1 MLDTIKALN
10 NSITGYI
17 HDDAIRQG
25 MLSANGPSHTN
36 PRDVI
41 KLNSLEDWLQFRAVA
56 IALIQ
61 RKVLIFGMPVKI
73 DQFSFVYR
81 DRRIANLQGSKP

>member
-17 HDDAIRQG
+17 HDDAIPQG
-25 MLSANGPSHTN
+25 MFSANSPSHSN

-41 KLNSLEDWLQFRAVA
+41 NLNSLEDWLAFHAVE
-56 IALIQ
+56 ITLIQ
-61 RKVLIFGMPVKI
+61 RKVLIFGKPVKI

>member
-25 MLSANGPSHTN
+25 MLSANGPSHGN
-36 PRDVI
+36 PRDAI
-41 KLNSLEDWLQFRAVA
+41 NLNNLEDWLEFHAA
-56 IALIQ
+56 EIALIQ

-73 DQFSFVYR
+73 DRFSFVYR
-81 DRRIANLQGSKP
+81 DRRIANLQGSKS